1 MGRLPSY
8 NIAEGDFLIYK
19 YEWDCRKPQT
29 AKSSRNR
36 PRPQPSGRKI
46 SASGAPVAQ
55 SPRGHLTFAK
65 SHSPEHGA
73 SDPRL
78 QPSDAPIT
86 PIPHIPSLPV
96 NLCKEAASLSI
107 L

>member
-19 YEWDCRKPQT
+19 YEWDCRKPQKRENRT
-29 AKSSRNR
+29 QPHHPHHPPKS
-36 PRPQPSGRKI
+36 
-46 SASGAPVAQ
+46 
-55 SPRGHLTFAK
+55 
-65 SHSPEHGA
+65 
-73 SDPRL
+73 
-78 QPSDAPIT
+78 
-86 PIPHIPSLPV
+86 PHIPSLPV